1 MMANLITLSRIP
13 LLILVVFFLHQPSP
27 GLRFAAAGLILL
39 IFFTDSIDGFV
50 ARRRN
55 ESSVLGS
62 VLDIAADRAVELVLW
77 IVFVSLGRISVAVPL
92 IVVLR
97 DVFVDALRSVAPARG
112 LTPFELMRSKIG
124 RFLVQSPWLRTPY
137 ALAKAAAFCFLAL
150 QFGFAALDS
159 PAAAGLNLVA
169 QILTWLAVAL
179 CVLRGLPVLI
189 EAPAVLMANAPSHD
203 RSVT

>member
-1 MMANLITLSRIP
+1 MANLITLSRIP
-13 LLILVVFFLHQPSP
+13 LLVVVVFFLYQPSP
-27 GLRFAAAGLILL
+27 ALRFAAAGLIVMM
-39 IFFTDSIDGFV
+39 FFTDMVDGFV

-77 IVFVSLGRISVAVPL
+77 IVFASLGRISIAVPL

-112 LTPFELMRSKIG
+112 LAPFELMESPLG

-137 ALAKAAAFCFLAL
+137 ALAKAAAFCLLAV
-150 QFGFAALDS
+150 QFGLAALDS
-159 PAAAGLNLVA
+159 PAAAGLNIVA
-169 QILTWLAVAL
+169 QILTWLAVAF

-189 EAPAVLMANAPSHD
+189 EGPRALTEGGPEYN
-203 RSVT
+203 

>member
-13 LLILVVFFLHQPSP
+13 LVILVVLFLHHPSP
-27 GLRFAAAGLILL
+27 ALRFAAVAVIVL
-39 IFFTDSIDGFV
+39 IFLTDMFDGVV

-62 VLDIAADRAVELVLW
+62 VLDIAADRAVELVMW

-112 LTPFELMRSKIG
+112 LAPFELMRSKLG
-124 RFLVQSPWLRTPY
+124 KFLVQSPWLRSPY
-137 ALAKAAAFCFLAL
+137 AIAKAMAFCFLAL
-150 QFGFAALDS
+150 QYAFVALDS

-169 QILTWLAVAL
+169 QILTWLAVVL
-179 CVLRGLPVLI
+179 CVLRGLPVLVEGPAALI
-189 EAPAVLMANAPSHD
+189 RGAPITD
-203 RSVT
+203 

>member
-1 MMANLITLSRIP
+1 MANLITLSRIP
-13 LLILVVFFLHQPSP
+13 LLILVVLFLHHPSAE
-27 GLRFAAAGLILL
+27 LRFAAVGLIAL
-39 IFFTDSIDGFV
+39 IFLTDMADGVV

-97 DVFVDALRSVAPARG
+97 DVFVDALRSVAPSRG
-112 LTPFELMRSKIG
+112 LAPFELMQSRLG
-124 RFLVQSPWLRTPY
+124 TFLVQSPWLRTPY
-137 ALAKAAAFCFLAL
+137 ALAKATAFSFLAL
-150 QFGFAALDS
+150 QYAFVALDS

-169 QILTWLAVAL
+169 QGLTWLAVVL

-189 EAPAVLMANAPSHD
+189 EGPAALTRSLPMD
-203 RSVT
+203 RSV

>member
-1 MMANLITLSRIP
+1 MANLITLSRIP
-13 LLILVVFFLHQPSP
+13 LLIVVVLFLYQPSP
-27 GLRFAAAGLILL
+27 ALRFTAAGLIVVMFL
-39 IFFTDSIDGFV
+39 TDMVDGFI

-55 ESSVLGS
+55 ETSVLGS

-77 IVFVSLGRISVAVPL
+77 IVFVALGRIPVAVPL

-112 LTPFELMRSKIG
+112 LAPFELMRSRLG

-137 ALAKAAAFCFLAL
+137 AVAKAAAFCLLAVQYGL
-150 QFGFAALDS
+150 VALGS
-159 PAAAGLNLVA
+159 PAAGGVNVVA
-169 QILTWLAVAL
+169 QTFTWLAVVF

-189 EAPAVLMANAPSHD
+189 EGPAALTRGAGRDPTASI
-203 RSVT
+203 